1 MQGWE
6 EIARLFPGK
15 SARCCQAKFQQMQL
29 QNNHEAYVAAPLLM
43 PCFLH
48 HADGCLPPSHREYED
63 ADDEEMPGLSRG
75 TSPIASPILP
85 DHRHHHHHHHH
96 HHHYRHRFPHGRQ
109 QECPLVLPADYR
121 TPKQKEMDIGAWF
134 RGLDLVLVV
143 DDLQQQR
150 DERQFYAFA

>member
-1 MQGWE
+1 
-6 EIARLFPGK
+6 
-15 SARCCQAKFQQMQL
+15 
-29 QNNHEAYVAAPLLM
+29 
-43 PCFLH
+43 
-48 HADGCLPPSHREYED
+48 
-63 ADDEEMPGLSRG
+63 MPGLSRG
-75 TSPIASPILP
+75 TSPIASPLLP
-85 DHRHHHHHHHH
+85 DHRHHH
-96 HHHYRHRFPHGRQ
+96 YRHRYPHGQQ